1 LNSILVWHWQTRI
14 FLNRVQA
21 FVNPSQPEYRET
33 QKCYLTTVLIMI
45 KALIIDDESKAIN
58 LLKVTLE
65 KAFPGQFD
73 IETAQGS
80 EAGLAA
86 LCEFKPDLLF
96 LDIEMP
102 AMSGFDLLASIPNVD
117 FKVIF
122 TTAYNQ
128 YAIRAIRYNALDYLL
143 KPVNPIELI
152 EAIDRFRKQKSQKEV
167 YGQQLENF
175 FSNKEKSLAITTYD
189 GVVFLEVDSIIR
201 CEADLNY
208 TKFILT
214 ENKTFLSS
222 KTLKEYE
229 DLLAHHKNFLRVH
242 RSHLVNL
249 DFVLKF
255 KSEGCLVLK
264 DQSIVPVSRRRKDE
278 VTGWVGALR

>member
-1 LNSILVWHWQTRI
+1 
-14 FLNRVQA
+14 
-21 FVNPSQPEYRET
+21 
-33 QKCYLTTVLIMI
+33 MI
-45 KALIIDDESKAIN
+45 KALIIDDESKALN
-58 LLKVTLE
+58 LLKVTME
-65 KAFPGQFD
+65 KTFPGQF
-73 IETAQGS
+73 IVETAQGS
-80 EAGLAA
+80 EDGLSK
-86 LCEFKPDLLF
+86 LSYFKPDLLF

-102 AMSGFDLLASIPNVD
+102 TMSGFDLLAATPDID

-143 KPVNPIELI
+143 KPINPSELTEAVN
-152 EAIDRFRKQKSQKEV
+152 RFQKQKDQKHS
-167 YGQQLENF
+167 YGKQLENF
-175 FSNKEKSLAITTYD
+175 FGNKEKNLAITTYD

-214 ENKTFLSS
+214 DNKTFLSS

-229 DLLAHHKNFLRVH
+229 DLLSVHNNFLRVH

-255 KSEGCLVLK
+255 KNEGCLVLK
-264 DQSIVPVSRRRKDE
+264 DGTSVPVSRRRKEE
-278 VTGWVGALR
+278 VIGRISETICR